1 VSGLRPHG
9 APPDNAAMCRSPL
22 AIAMCALMAAGGC
35 RREAP
40 SADPD
45 SPPRATPASR
55 TDPDPSEAARAAVA
69 TVDRWID
76 ALKARDDEAVE
87 SLLSTDFR
95 ILLVSVHQLDRIVD
109 ASVIT
114 ERTGLAARMPTDFF
128 RFTSLEDVPPD
139 GGESPAGLSARIG
152 QLGVD
157 RPRDEYCPDDDL
169 DEEWDEE
176 WAEEWDQ
183 ECDDQ
188 APDHDEALRIHREM
202 YEELMRRVSAGSLL
216 HQRYS
221 DGDVWDDTCAIVT
234 TPDGRQVEGMLCIR
248 ATWDSGD

>member
-1 VSGLRPHG
+1 
-9 APPDNAAMCRSPL
+9 
-22 AIAMCALMAAGGC
+22 MAAGGC

-40 SADPD
+40 TAAPD
-45 SPPRATPASR
+45 SPEPRAAPASR
-55 TDPDPSEAARAAVA
+55 TDPDPSEPARAAVA

-76 ALKARDDEAVE
+76 VLKARDDEAVE

-95 ILLVSVHQLDRIVD
+95 ILLVSVHQLDRIVH

-114 ERTGLAARMPTDFF
+114 ERTGLAERMPTDFF
-128 RFTSLEDVPPD
+128 RFTSPEDVPPD

-152 QLGVD
+152 ELGVD
-157 RPRDEYCPDDDL
+157 RPRDEYCADGDL

-176 WAEEWDQ
+176 WDPA
-183 ECDDQ
+183 CDDE
-188 APDHDEALRIHREM
+188 APDHDEALRVHREM
-202 YEELMRRVSAGSLL
+202 YEELMRRVSAGGLL

-221 DGDVWDDTCAIVT
+221 DGGVWDDTCAIVT
-234 TPDGRQVEGMLCIR
+234 TPDGRQVERMLCIR